1 MFQKMKYFKLV
12 AFLGLVVVLLSGCGS
27 QKETEKTTEKKT
39 DTKNVSIATTPE
51 LPQATGKVS
60 DTISALET
68 SISAE
73 DLIIAEDEAS
83 AKSAVTDEQETSD
96 FNQVYNESEF

>member
-12 AFLGLVVVLLSGCGS
+12 AFLGLAVVFLSGCGS
-27 QKETEKTTEKKT
+27 QKENEKTTEKKT
-39 DTKNVSIATTPE
+39 DIKNVSITTTPD
-51 LPQATGKVS
+51 LPGATGKVS
-60 DTISALET
+60 DTVGALET

-73 DLIIAEDEAS
+73 DSIIAEDEAN